1 VIAKAIPEKTD
12 TPMASKGSTAFAR
25 IRAEVIRVVAA
36 IPEGRFTTYGSI
48 AGHLN
53 VNPRHV
59 AYFLARLGEE
69 EAAILPWHR
78 VVAAEARISR
88 GMAEDLRAEQQ
99 ARLEA
104 EGMKIDPKGFI
115 IDPDQH
121 FHVVGPKREIRWDVE

>member
-1 VIAKAIPEKTD
+1 
-12 TPMASKGSTAFAR
+12 MASKGSNAFAR

-36 IPEGRFTTYGSI
+36 IPEGRFATYGSI

-59 AYFLARLGEE
+59 AYFLARLSEE
-69 EAAILPWHR
+69 ESAILPWHR

-88 GMAEDLRAEQQ
+88 GMAEELRAEQQ

-104 EGMKIDPKGFI
+104 EGLQIDPKGFI
-115 IDPDQH
+115 IDPDRY
-121 FHVVGPKREIRWDVE
+121 FHVVGPKRGIRWDVD

>member
-1 VIAKAIPEKTD
+1 
-12 TPMASKGSTAFAR
+12 MASKGSSAFAR

-36 IPEGRFTTYGSI
+36 IPEGRFATYGSI

-59 AYFLARLGEE
+59 AYFLARLDED
-69 EAAILPWHR
+69 EASTLPWHR

-104 EGMKIDPKGFI
+104 EGLEIDGRGFI
-115 IDPDQH
+115 MNPDLH
-121 FHVVGPKREIRWDVE
+121 FHVVGPKRGIRWDAE

>member
-1 VIAKAIPEKTD
+1 
-12 TPMASKGSTAFAR
+12 MASKGSTAFAR
-25 IRAEVIRVVAA
+25 IRAEVIRVVAG
-36 IPEGRFTTYGSI
+36 IPEGRFATYGSI

-59 AYFLARLGEE
+59 AYFLARLDEV
-69 EAAILPWHR
+69 EASTLPWHR

-104 EGMKIDPKGFI
+104 EGLQIDGRGFI
-115 IDPDQH
+115 IHPDHH
-121 FHVVGPKREIRWDVE
+121 FHVVGPKREIRWDAK

>member
-1 VIAKAIPEKTD
+1 
-12 TPMASKGSTAFAR
+12 MASKGSTAFAR
-25 IRAEVIRVVAA
+25 IREEVMRVVAG

-59 AYFLARLGEE
+59 AYFLARLSEE
-69 EAAILPWHR
+69 EAATLPWQR

-88 GMAEDLRAEQQ
+88 GMAEELRAEQQ

-104 EGMKIDPKGFI
+104 EGLKIDARGFI
-115 IDPDQH
+115 IDPDRS
-121 FHVVGPKREIRWDVE
+121 FHVVGLKREIRWDKE